1 MKVFCHY
8 LKQALY
14 EKFSLDVHLILS
26 KKEVCASGVQITNVW
41 LRVFW

>member
-14 EKFSLDVHLILS
+14 EKFSIDVDVFVS
-26 KKEVCASGVQITNVW
+26 KKRGMYN
-41 LRVFW
+41 